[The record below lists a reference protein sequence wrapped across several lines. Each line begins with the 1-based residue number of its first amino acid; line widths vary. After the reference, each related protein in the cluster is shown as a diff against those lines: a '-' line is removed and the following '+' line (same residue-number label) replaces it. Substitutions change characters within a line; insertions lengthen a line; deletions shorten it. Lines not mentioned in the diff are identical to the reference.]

1 MLKDKRFKNK
11 KTILLTEAP
20 KIRRNDP
27 EVLKLWVRA
36 GGRCEFPGC
45 NKYLLEDEF
54 TGFEVSLEDMAHI
67 VGRSRK
73 GPRGENSL
81 CIKDRNKVGN
91 LMLLCSEH
99 HNKIIDRTKL
109 LSNFPPKKLLKHKKD
124 HERRIYYLTSI
135 QPGSETTIIR
145 MRGKVRG
152 DDVEIPVEQIRKAVF
167 EYAGRYPRYSMSKND
182 IEIDLK
188 NLPEN
193 DEIYWR
199 AGVEIID
206 NVMERFYAPGIE
218 NAVIKHVSVFALSRI
233 PFLIYFG
240 SRLTDKIPTDIY
252 QKHRGGEEGWIWMKN
267 QRKINFK
274 PIKLQTGKN
283 NSNVAI
289 ILSVSGQIRIDNLP
303 NNITDKFSIYE
314 IVPDGVIP
322 NRNILQLKSS
332 LESFRNTYQL
342 LLRKIEKT
350 HKKTKS
356 IHLFPAVPLSVAIV
370 CGRELLKGISPS
382 LRVYDVDK
390 EKNFKFAME
399 VN

>member
-1 MLKDKRFKNK
+1 MAKDKRFKNK
-11 KTILLTEAP
+11 KTKLLTEAP
-20 KIRRNDP
+20 KIKRNDP

-54 TGFEVSLEDMAHI
+54 TGFEVSLEDKAHI

-81 CIKDRNKVGN
+81 SIKDRNKVDN

-109 LSNFPPKKLLKHKKD
+109 LSNFSQKKLLKHKIT
-124 HERRIYYLTSI
+124 HERRIYFLTGI

-152 DDVEIPVEQIRKAVF
+152 DDVEIPIEQIRNAVF
-167 EYAGRYPRYSMSKND
+167 ECAERYPRYTMGKND

-193 DEIYWR
+193 DEIHWQ
-199 AGVEIID
+199 AGVEIIND
-206 NVMERFYAPGIE
+206 VMERFYAPGIE

-233 PFLIYFG
+233 PFLIYLG

-252 QKHRGGEEGWIWMKN
+252 QKHRGGDEGWMWEKN
-267 QRKINFK
+267 KKKINFK
-274 PIKLQTGKN
+274 SIKLQTGKN
-283 NSNVAI
+283 DSKVALL
-289 ILSVSGQIRIDNLP
+289 LSVSGQI
-303 NNITDKFSIYE
+303 
-314 IVPDGVIP
+314 
-322 NRNILQLKSS
+322 
-332 LESFRNTYQL
+332 
-342 LLRKIEKT
+342 
-350 HKKTKS
+350 
-356 IHLFPAVPLSVAIV
+356 
-370 CGRELLKGISPS
+370 GIGD
-382 LRVYDVDK
+382 L
-390 EKNFKFAME
+390 
-399 VN
+399 